1 MPRFCPLCPSNDG
14 IDASHNQACT
24 EIAKLARFECD
35 LLHIAELFSSPPCSL
50 FPAPVQRPGRGPS
63 SERPATWK
71 LLTAVIASST
81 GEAFQSLPPARACKI
96 AALDAAQRK
105 SIVHQ
110 LCKSLARSRV
120 LRNNRPRMGERWARA
135 MSQSAGFDFDRYR
148 RLLAEA
154 DDEPKRLA
162 FINLLVDEKAKDK
175 LAGESLRGRLAELG
189 LKAKK

>member
-1 MPRFCPLCPSNDG
+1 M
-14 IDASHNQACT
+14 
-24 EIAKLARFECD
+24 
-35 LLHIAELFSSPPCSL
+35 
-50 FPAPVQRPGRGPS
+50 
-63 SERPATWK
+63 
-71 LLTAVIASST
+71 
-81 GEAFQSLPPARACKI
+81 
-96 AALDAAQRK
+96 
-105 SIVHQ
+105 VHQ

-135 MSQSAGFDFDRYR
+135 MSQSDTEFDFDRYR

-162 FINLLVDEKAKDK
+162 FINLLVDERAKDK